1 MTDSQYPAPT
11 SWVALT
17 ESSEEVLR
25 LDSEGF
31 HYKGEFIPDA
41 GEAHRLMVTY
51 LQRHTSMHPEVVEQ
65 EVNWREFCAELIRV
79 VDSGNTEAEEHTL
92 CRIRAAL
99 NQHS

>member
-1 MTDSQYPAPT
+1 MTDTDYPSD
-11 SWVALT
+11 SWVAFK
-17 ESSEEVLR
+17 ESGDEVLR

-31 HYKGEFIPDA
+31 HYRDEFIADA

-51 LQRHTSMHPEVVEQ
+51 LQRYTSMHPESVEQ
-65 EVNWREFCAELIRV
+65 EVNWRELCAELIRM
-79 VDSGNTEAEEHTL
+79 VDSGNPEAEEHTI